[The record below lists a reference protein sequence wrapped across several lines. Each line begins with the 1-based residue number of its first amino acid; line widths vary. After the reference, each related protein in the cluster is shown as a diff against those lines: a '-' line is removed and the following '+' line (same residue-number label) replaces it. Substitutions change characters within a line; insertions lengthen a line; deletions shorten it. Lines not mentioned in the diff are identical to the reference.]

1 MTSYII
7 ININARPQWFAR
19 LHDSP
24 SEDYV
29 IVLTLLMFWAKVSLS
44 WEECTFWFQKDA
56 VTFLSY
62 LGIAI
67 FFIGSHP
74 IMPPCDLIKRL
85 PYDRPWFTVGIIAG
99 SFPSPVPWFCAT
111 SSTYFWSSILYHRES
126 AGLKSTFPAAT
137 VTHLLN
143 RRKTT
148 IAIIHDMLINSGKL
162 FQMVPG
168 SQSYKCESL
177 RLSP

>member
-1 MTSYII
+1 MICK
-7 ININARPQWFAR
+7 AAWFSIRR
-19 LHDSP
+19 LCDCVNTT
-24 SEDYV
+24 YV
-29 IVLTLLMFWAKVSLS
+29 LS
-44 WEECTFWFQKDA
+44 QSKFVMGRVHILQKDA